1 MVRGPA
7 GGFYTLQ
14 GELLTPPPAH
24 SELMDLLGDPMDAPP
39 ATEVMPGVRT
49 GPIPPIKKE

>member
-24 SELMDLLGDPMDAPP
+24 SELMDLLGNPMDAPP

-49 GPIPPIKKE
+49 GPIPLIKKE